1 MAGSLSD
8 PPVPQPRREGTP
20 IYQSDQSCVSEINRT
35 FELSPSWYVVEAL
48 DSIKANHGI
57 QSDPGV
63 IANST
68 IDGAINV
75 LL

>member
-1 MAGSLSD
+1 MAGSLPD
-8 PPVPQPRREGTP
+8 PPVPQPRGEGTP

-35 FELSPSWYVVEAL
+35 FELSPSWCVKAL
-48 DSIKANHGI
+48 DYIKANPGI

-68 IDGAINV
+68 IDGAINA